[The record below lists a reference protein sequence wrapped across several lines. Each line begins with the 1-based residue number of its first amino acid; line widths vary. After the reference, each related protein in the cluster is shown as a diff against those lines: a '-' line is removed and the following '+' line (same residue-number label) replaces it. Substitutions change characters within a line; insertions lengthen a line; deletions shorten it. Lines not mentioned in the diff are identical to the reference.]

1 MCRKALPPPVLVA
14 NPPPRVVRIPADARM
29 RVPVGV
35 LAKAPARDRA
45 TKARALMVHV
55 VHVARVLV
63 VAHRVVRVDARQGG
77 PADAQGAVVL
87 HVD

>member
-1 MCRKALPPPVLVA
+1 MCRKALPPPVLLA

-55 VHVARVLV
+55 ARVLV